1 MSMREFAGVLWDL
14 DGVLIDSS
22 RAVVGLWRRI
32 AAGYGRWPDP
42 AAIRRDV
49 LGCAPEHTVAT
60 LFGDLPEA
68 DRQDV
73 LRQVREAEP
82 ALDFVAVPGA
92 VALVGALRDAGL
104 PMALVTGASDRRA
117 RRVVRE
123 LGLAGAFTATVT
135 WGETPRGKPA
145 PDCYRLGAER
155 LGLDPADCLV
165 VEDSSGGVRA
175 ATAAGAASVAVGAEE
190 GLTAAG
196 ATWTAPAVAAL
207 RVAPVPGGV
216 RLDVAGTAAVLL
228 RAAPPAPAGP
238 PGSAPGRGL
247 HPASTLPGV
256 RR

>member
-1 MSMREFAGVLWDL
+1 MSVREFAGVLWDL

-22 RAVVGLWRRI
+22 RAIVALWRRI

-49 LGCAPEHTVAT
+49 LGCAPEHTVAA
-60 LFGDLPEA
+60 LFGDLPED

-92 VALVGALRDAGL
+92 VALVGALRDARV

-123 LGLAGAFTATVT
+123 LGLAGAFTAMVT

-155 LGLDPADCLV
+155 LGLDPARCLV

-175 ATAAGAASVAVGAEE
+175 ATAAGAASVGVGEQA

-207 RVAPVPGGV
+207 RAAPGPEGV
-216 RLDVAGTAAVLL
+216 RLDIAGAAAVLL
-228 RAAPPAPAGP
+228 RAAPPAAPA
-238 PGSAPGRGL
+238 APAA
-247 HPASTLPGV
+247 PSTAAGV